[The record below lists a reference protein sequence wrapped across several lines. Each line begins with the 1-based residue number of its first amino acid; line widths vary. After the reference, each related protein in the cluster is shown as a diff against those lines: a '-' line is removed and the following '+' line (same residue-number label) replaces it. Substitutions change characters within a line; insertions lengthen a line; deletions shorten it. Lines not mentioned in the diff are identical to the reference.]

1 MNGKVLLDSNIIVY
15 LSKNELDID
24 KVFDDKKRYF
34 ISIITYMET
43 LGFNFQASDEKDFV
57 RKILSLFELVYI
69 DKKIAEKVIEIR
81 QNKRIK
87 LPDAIIAAT
96 AIIKRCDLIT
106 RNTHDFKGIDNKL
119 NVVNPF

>member
-1 MNGKVLLDSNIIVY
+1 MNGKALLDSNIIIY

-43 LGFNFQASDEKDFV
+43 LGFNFQTSDEKDFV
-57 RKILSLFELVYI
+57 RKILSVFEIVYI

-81 QNKRIK
+81 QKKKNQT
-87 LPDAIIAAT
+87 P
-96 AIIKRCDLIT
+96 
-106 RNTHDFKGIDNKL
+106 
-119 NVVNPF
+119 